1 MDVDSLRGILHERT
15 HHTIEVKIYRILNST
30 LEKPKNFGN
39 QVKVLLKIWKD
50 RGLPLDTPDI
60 EWSIRYLGLAE
71 QLNKEKDVVLNTI
84 FPEPFSDEE
93 LKTVEKLLYKRRSIR
108 QFKDKQISEVMIRE
122 IIFAGLMA
130 PQGCNLD
137 ARRFIVLRNSEDWK
151 LVESDIPLKNGV
163 MILICQDTR
172 VYKTLRF
179 DEFVPQN
186 LYYDVACAADHM
198 CLMAHAFGLGACWLT
213 HGEKTQKKI
222 RERFQLPET
231 FVTRCHII
239 VGWPDE
245 APIKSRR
252 MSLEDAIIK
261 I

>member
-1 MDVDSLRGILHERT
+1 
-15 HHTIEVKIYRILNST
+15 
-30 LEKPKNFGN
+30 
-39 QVKVLLKIWKD
+39 
-50 RGLPLDTPDI
+50 
-60 EWSIRYLGLAE
+60 
-71 QLNKEKDVVLNTI
+71 
-84 FPEPFSDEE
+84 
-93 LKTVEKLLYKRRSIR
+93 
-108 QFKDKQISEVMIRE
+108 
-122 IIFAGLMA
+122 MA

-186 LYYDVACAADHM
+186 LYYDAACAADHM

-222 RERFQLPET
+222 RERFQLPKN

-252 MSLEDAIIK
+252 MRLEDAIIK
-261 I
+261 H